1 MKLSYPIA
9 TPEVRA
15 AILGAKGAPGEILP
29 ALRDAGY
36 AAIEPFV
43 GDPDAF
49 DSSEWITAVQRSGLA
64 VAALGTGPVVFDHK
78 LTFTDPDASVRR
90 AAVAR
95 AKTIV
100 DLAARLGTQ
109 VNIGKLRGDLA
120 AGDAAQTNRDWMR
133 AAFTDVCAHAAT
145 RGVVVTLEPQNR
157 TIINNLNTT
166 AESLIWLREL
176 ALPNLK
182 LMLDVFHMDHEREDI
197 PSSLGA
203 AREVLLHVHYAD
215 TARRAPGDGDLDF
228 VAITRALRAVG
239 YDRAITVE
247 IKQEPDVLSAAR
259 RSAAFLLPL
268 LNAS

>member
-1 MKLSYPIA
+1 MKLCYPIA

-15 AILGAKGAPGEILP
+15 AILGAKGAPEAILP

-49 DSSEWITAVQRSGLA
+49 DSFAWSAAVERSGLA
-64 VAALGTGPVVFDHK
+64 VVALGTGPVVFDHK
-78 LTFTDPDASVRR
+78 LTFTDTDASVRR
-90 AAVAR
+90 AAIAR

-109 VNIGKLRGDLA
+109 INIGKLRGDLA
-120 AGDAAQTNRDWMR
+120 PGDAAQTSHDWMR
-133 AAFTDVCAHAAT
+133 AAFSEVCAHAEA

-166 AESLIWLREL
+166 AESLAWLHDL

-182 LMLDVFHMDHEREDI
+182 LMLDVFHMNHEREDI
-197 PSSLGA
+197 PTSLVA

-215 TARRAPGDGDLDF
+215 TDRRAPGDGDFDF

-239 YDRAITVE
+239 YNRTITVE
-247 IKQEPDVLSAAR
+247 IKQDPDVLSAAR
-259 RSAAFLLPL
+259 RSAGFLLPL

>member
-43 GDPDAF
+43 GDPNAF
-49 DSSEWITAVQRSGLA
+49 DSAAWITAVQRSGLA
-64 VAALGTGPVVFDHK
+64 VAALGTGPVVFDHQ
-78 LTFTDPDASVRR
+78 LTFTDPDASVRQ
-90 AAVAR
+90 AAITR

-100 DLAARLGTQ
+100 DLAAHLGTQ

-120 AGDAAQTNRDWMR
+120 AGDAAQTSRDWMR
-133 AAFTDVCAHAAT
+133 AAFTDVCAYAAA

-166 AESLIWLREL
+166 AESLTWLRDL

-197 PSSLGA
+197 AASLSA
-203 AREVLLHVHYAD
+203 ARDVLLHVHYAD
-215 TARRAPGDGDLDF
+215 SARRAPGDGDFDF
-228 VAITRALRAVG
+228 VAITRALRAIG
-239 YDRAITVE
+239 YNRAITVE
-247 IKQEPDVLSAAR
+247 IKQEPDVLTAAR
-259 RSAAFLLPL
+259 RSATFLLPL
-268 LNAS
+268 LNPS

>member
-15 AILGAKGAPGEILP
+15 SILGAKGTLGEILP

-43 GDPDAF
+43 GDPGAF
-49 DSSEWITAVQRSGLA
+49 DTSAWVTAVQRSGLA

-78 LTFTDPDASVRR
+78 LTFTNPDASVRQ

-95 AKTIV
+95 SIAIV
-100 DLAARLGTQ
+100 DLAAHLGTQ

-120 AGDAAQTNRDWMR
+120 AGDAAQTSRDWMC
-133 AAFTDVCAHAAT
+133 AAFTKVCAYAAV

-166 AESLIWLREL
+166 AESLTWLRDL

-197 PSSLGA
+197 AASLAA
-203 AREVLLHVHYAD
+203 ARDVLLHVHFAD
-215 TARRAPGDGDLDF
+215 TERRAPGEGALDF
-228 VAITRALRAVG
+228 PAIVRQLRTLG
-239 YDRAITVE
+239 YNRYITVE
-247 IKQEPDVLSAAR
+247 IKQEPDSLAAAR
-259 RSAAFLLPL
+259 RSADNLLPL
-268 LNAS
+268 FNHS